1 MKQRHLIVLISI
13 QHYTG
18 SFSSEMRQ
26 EEEIKAIQ
34 TGKEEIVIIHR

>member
-1 MKQRHLIVLISI
+1 MKQRHLILLISI

-26 EEEIKAIQ
+26 EEIKAIQ